1 MITIIIPTYNYA
13 RFLPDAIESA
23 LAQSVPDGEV
33 EVLVVDDG
41 STDNTQ
47 EVIARYG
54 TRLRCVCQAN
64 AGLSAARNTGM
75 REARHDWVIFLDSDD
90 MLAAGAAAA
99 LWQARQT
106 GGKDW
111 AVVAGRDRPVDVHG
125 SFMFPAPQVSGH
137 LTSVSARSLVLRNRF
152 APAVLADRRCLL
164 DLGGFDTALR
174 ASEDR
179 DMWIRV
185 AACRPVAL
193 LDQITLLKRDHGS
206 NMSRAAAR
214 QTAAIEQVLA
224 KAFAN
229 PHLRLTG
236 IDRRMACA
244 ICLYQSALM
253 YADAGDSATAACQML
268 RSVGRWPAGGLGAA
282 GVPPLSRLRG
292 LASMTLASLLSSA
305 GFNGSRAVGGS
316 SGA

>member
-164 DLGGFDTALR
+164 DLGGFDAALR

-185 AACRPVAL
+185 AARRPVAL

-229 PHLRLTG
+229 PELRLG
-236 IDRRMACA
+236 SQDRRLARA
-244 ICLYQSALM
+244 VCLYQSALM
-253 YADAGDSATAACQML
+253 YADAGEYHSAACQML
-268 RSVGRWPAGGLGAA
+268 RSLAQSPFGPVGEAGI
-282 GVPPLSRLRG
+282 PPLSRVRG
-292 LASMTLASLLSSA
+292 L
-305 GFNGSRAVGGS
+305 GGNLCRLFR
-316 SGA
+316 

>member
-1 MITIIIPTYNYA
+1 MLTIVIPTYNYA

-23 LAQSVPDGEV
+23 LVQSVLGGYV

-41 STDNTQ
+41 STDDTP
-47 EVIARYG
+47 EVLARYSS
-54 TRLRCVCQAN
+54 RVRCVRQAN

-90 MLAAGAAAA
+90 MLAPGAASA
-99 LWQARQT
+99 LWDARQ
-106 GGKDW
+106 KDGESW

-125 SFMFPAPQVSGH
+125 SFMAPVPQATGCLIPVP
-137 LTSVSARSLVLRNRF
+137 ARSLVLRNRF

-164 DLGGFDTALR
+164 ELGGFDPVLR

-185 AACRPVAL
+185 AARRPVAM
-193 LDQITLLKRDHGS
+193 LDQFILLKRDHGA

-229 PHLRLTG
+229 PDLHLSAR
-236 IDRRMACA
+236 DRRLARAVCF
-244 ICLYQSALM
+244 YQSALM
-253 YADAGDSATAACQML
+253 YSDAGEHRAAAWQML
-268 RSVGRWPAGGLGAA
+268 RSLLGCPLGALKDA
-282 GVPPLSRLRG
+282 GVPPFSRLRG
-292 LASMTLASLLSSA
+292 LFGNWVKSLQ
-305 GFNGSRAVGGS
+305 
-316 SGA
+316 